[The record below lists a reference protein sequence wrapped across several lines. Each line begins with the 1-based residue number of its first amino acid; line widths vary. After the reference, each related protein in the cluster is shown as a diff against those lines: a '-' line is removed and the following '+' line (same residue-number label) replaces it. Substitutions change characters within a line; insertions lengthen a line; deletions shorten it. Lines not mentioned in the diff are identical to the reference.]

1 MKKSTIHLYGVLA
14 TFTLISSF
22 TSCQF
27 DSQSKTSDS
36 SQNATDLYT
45 WGNSY
50 QPASTVRSLSTLT
63 DDYSS
68 VDDTYTFSLKMDGES
83 VRVNGTELTAGA
95 EASVNADGTL
105 TALLDSDG
113 LITLTSSNKAD
124 LVIELSGSASSS
136 RAIFI
141 SSNKN
146 YSVLV
151 KLNGVTINSGN
162 YPVIE
167 MDKKSTLYLY
177 AASET
182 ENNLTDGRSY
192 GTGYSEAEG
201 TDYYT

>member
-1 MKKSTIHLYGVLA
+1 MKKSTIHLCGVLA
-14 TFTLISSF
+14 TFTLLSSF

-27 DSQSKTSDS
+27 DSQSKTSDN
-36 SQNATDLYT
+36 SQNATDLYA

-68 VDDTYTFSLKMDGES
+68 VDDTYSFSLELDGES
-83 VRVNGTELTAGA
+83 VSVNGTELTADV
-95 EASVNADGTL
+95 EASVNEDDSL
-105 TALLDSDG
+105 KALLASDG
-113 LITLTSSNKAD
+113 LITLTSSHEAD
-124 LVIELSGSASSS
+124 LVVELSGSASSS

-167 MDKKSTLYLY
+167 MDKKSPLYLY
-177 AASET
+177 AASGT
-182 ENNLTDGRSY
+182 ENPRS
-192 GTGYSEAEG
+192 GAR
-201 TDYYT
+201 